1 MEVSKYLFQSPSS
14 SQVQVGRPDPS
25 SKQEPT
31 KQEQTKESASTVPN
45 ETLKEA
51 QSFQAT
57 QTQEVSPSVKSSD
70 SSNSLDVYA

>member
-31 KQEQTKESASTVPN
+31 KQESTKEVASTVPN
-45 ETLKEA
+45 ETLKDA
-51 QSFQAT
+51 QSFQAS
-57 QTQEVSPSVKSSD
+57 QTKEVTPSVE
-70 SSNSLDVYA
+70 SSNKLDFYA